1 MPAAPPLVTL
11 TAEQALQ
18 AVCTAVATVIAP
30 TPLILGKTDQ
40 VGPSGPTV
48 YLWPVSD
55 VGVGYV
61 GSLYGAILTT
71 AYDVRQARYQLSGY
85 GVGMDVVLRRL
96 RRHLQV
102 ATATRKTLTD
112 AGVAPQRIL
121 DVRDL
126 TTWHISGEEPR
137 YTLDMVAQ
145 YVASDAPPSVDDVS
159 QIVVDLATEGALVV
173 DIDGAVVVP

>member
-30 TPLILGKTDQ
+30 TPLVLGKTDQ

-61 GSLYGAILTT
+61 GSLYGAITTT
-71 AYDVRQARYQLSGY
+71 AYDVSTLPTT
-85 GVGMDVVLRRL
+85 VV
-96 RRHLQV
+96 
-102 ATATRKTLTD
+102 
-112 AGVAPQRIL
+112 VAPDGSVADIHVGPMSYSQLERA
-121 DVRDL
+121 VR
-126 TTWHISGEEPR
+126 
-137 YTLDMVAQ
+137 
-145 YVASDAPPSVDDVS
+145 
-159 QIVVDLATEGALVV
+159 
-173 DIDGAVVVP
+173 